1 MLKYKIDHFQNI
13 TLPKKMV
20 SWPDITL
27 GGDQFRGAVIVIEN
41 TEIVN
46 KKLEFNFLYF
56 TIPLGLITSLLNLN
70 VLMML
75 WEKEKTLVNQLMMI
89 DCIMNILFAFLY
101 TFQQSPYFRGLDVE
115 VYCYFHLL
123 LASCCTG
130 FNRLCPVAIAVF
142 R

>member
-1 MLKYKIDHFQNI
+1 
-13 TLPKKMV
+13 MV
-20 SWPDITL
+20 SLLDIPL
-27 GGDQFRGAVIVIEN
+27 GGDQFIDAVIGIEN

-56 TIPLGLITSLLNLN
+56 TIPMGLITTVLNMS

-89 DCIMNILFAFLY
+89 DCIMNILFTFLY
-101 TFQQSPYFRGLDVE
+101 TFQQSPYFRGLDLE
-115 VYCYFHLL
+115 VYCYFHQII
-123 LASCCTG
+123 AFCCVQ